1 MNEIHVLIE
10 TSEGDILVELFPESA
25 PQSVDNFLRY
35 VDKGH
40 YDQTVFHRIV
50 RGFVIQGGGYDRD
63 LNKKTADEPIVN
75 EARGGLPNIKGSL
88 SMARA
93 WDKDSARDEFFINAA
108 DNPNLD
114 HVDDT
119 DVGFGYTVFG
129 QIVEGMDVVK
139 KINWKVVK
147 ARPGFPELPKE
158 EVVIR
163 SIQRFE

>member
-1 MNEIHVLIE
+1 MNEMHVLIE
-10 TSEGDILVELFPESA
+10 TSEGDILVQLFSETA

-63 LNKKTADEPIVN
+63 LNKKTPDEPIVN
-75 EARGGLPNIKGSL
+75 EARGGLSNIKGSV

-119 DVGFGYTVFG
+119 DEGFGYTVFG
-129 QIVEGMDVVK
+129 QVVEGMDVVK
-139 KINWKVVK
+139 KINWKVVR
-147 ARPGFPELPKE
+147 ARPGFPELAKE

-163 SIQRFE
+163 SIQRFD

>member
-1 MNEIHVLIE
+1 M
-10 TSEGDILVELFPESA
+10 
-25 PQSVDNFLRY
+25 
-35 VDKGH
+35 
-40 YDQTVFHRIV
+40 
-50 RGFVIQGGGYDRD
+50 
-63 LNKKTADEPIVN
+63 NKKKPDEPIAS
-75 EARGGLPNIKGSL
+75 EARGGLSNIKGSL

-119 DVGFGYTVFG
+119 DEGFGYTVFG
-129 QIVEGMDVVK
+129 QVVEGMDVVK
-139 KINWKVVK
+139 KINWKVVR

-163 SIQRFE
+163 SIHRFE

>member
-1 MNEIHVLIE
+1 M
-10 TSEGDILVELFPESA
+10 
-25 PQSVDNFLRY
+25 DNFLCY

-63 LNKKTADEPIVN
+63 LNKKKPDEPIAS
-75 EARGGLPNIKGSL
+75 EARGGLSNIKGSL

-119 DVGFGYTVFG
+119 D
-129 QIVEGMDVVK
+129 E
-139 KINWKVVK
+139 
-147 ARPGFPELPKE
+147 
-158 EVVIR
+158 
-163 SIQRFE
+163 S